1 MRLGVCVYVC
11 VCVLVTQLC
20 PTLCNRMDCSLPGS
34 SVHGIIQAR
43 ILELIAIPFSRGS
56 SWPRDWT
63 QVSCTAGI
71 FFTVWNT
78 RESESHSVLSDSVT
92 PWTVACQAPLSMEFS
107 RQEYWNRLPFPSPKG
122 DLPTN
127 LPNPGIEPRSP
138 ALQADSLPAEPQGK
152 PKNTGV
158 NSLSLLQQIFPA
170 QKSNWGLLHC
180 RQILYL
186 LSYQGSPWATS
197 NACYI

>member
-1 MRLGVCVYVC
+1 MRLGVCLYVC

-71 FFTVWNT
+71 FFTVWTT

-152 PKNTGV
+152 PTNTGV